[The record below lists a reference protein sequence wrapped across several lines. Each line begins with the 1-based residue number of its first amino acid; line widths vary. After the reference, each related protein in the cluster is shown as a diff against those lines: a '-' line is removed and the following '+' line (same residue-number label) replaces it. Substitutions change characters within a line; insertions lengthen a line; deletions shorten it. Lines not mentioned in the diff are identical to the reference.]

1 MIDDLPASYFRQRQR
16 QPFVIPPMPAF
27 AYQALSADGAVKSGS
42 IEAADR
48 GDAVRMLARKGLQ
61 ARSVQAQGAGGEKST
76 KKAKSK
82 TAAAAGAASND
93 AAEETLHLSKA
104 DVIRFTE
111 DMGDLLSSG
120 LQVEQALQ
128 AMEGRS
134 SSKMG
139 TLAKK
144 VRELVRD
151 GVPLSESLRQ
161 VSNSFDELY
170 CNMVAAGENSG
181 ALDEIMD
188 RQARHLRLMESVSA
202 KVTGALIYPAFLV
215 VTGGALAII
224 MITYLLPKLSGLL
237 SGTKKEPPFLIRF
250 SLSLSE
256 ILRTWWWAIL
266 IFLALIF
273 MILFAVRK
281 TAAFQNW
288 WHRMVMTLPGIKNIT
303 RARFELQFFETL
315 GSLLRGGV
323 PLLPALELVRRAVK
337 NTHIQAALNQAT
349 AQVQEGAPLSAAMKK
364 YNVLESRAVDVIR
377 IGEDTGRLAE
387 VLSKAAGRMDTQ
399 LSRVIERVTELIQP
413 VLLLGMAGLVG
424 TLVYTMVNI
433 VFSTLSQLQR

>member
-1 MIDDLPASYFRQRQR
+1 
-16 QPFVIPPMPAF
+16 MPAF
-27 AYQALSADGAVKSGS
+27 AFQAISADGSTKSGS

-48 GDAVRMLARKGLQ
+48 GDAVRMLARRGLQ
-61 ARSVQAQGAGGEKST
+61 ARSVQAQGAGGERSM
-76 KKAKSK
+76 KKTESSA
-82 TAAAAGAASND
+82 TAA
-93 AAEETLHLSKA
+93 ETVLHMNKS

-139 TLAKK
+139 LLAKK

-161 VSNSFDELY
+161 VSSSFDELY

-188 RQARHLRLMESVSA
+188 RQARHLRLMESVQA

-215 VTGGALAII
+215 VTGSALAII
-224 MITYLLPKLSGLL
+224 MVTYLLPKLSTLL
-237 SGTKKEPPFLIRF
+237 TGTNKEPPFMIRASLAVSDLIRN
-250 SLSLSE
+250 
-256 ILRTWWWAIL
+256 WWWAIL
-266 IFLALIF
+266 IFIGVLI
-273 MILFAVRK
+273 MVLFIVRK
-281 TAAFQNW
+281 TPTFQNW
-288 WHRMVMTLPGIKNIT
+288 WHRMLITLPGIKSIT

-323 PLLPALELVRRAVK
+323 PLMPALDLVRKAVT
-337 NTHIQAALNQAT
+337 NRHIQHSLNQAT
-349 AQVQEGAPLSAAMKK
+349 SMVQEGSSLSGAMKK
-364 YNVLESRAVDVIR
+364 HHVLGMQAVDVLR
-377 IGEDTGRLAE
+377 IGEDTGHLSD
-387 VLSKAAGRMDTQ
+387 VLVKAAARMDTQ
-399 LSRVIERVTELIQP
+399 LTRVIERVTALIQP
-413 VLLLGMAGLVG
+413 VLLLLMAGLVG
-424 TLVYTMVNI
+424 SLVYTMVNI
-433 VFSTLSQLQR
+433 VFSTLSQLKH

>member
-1 MIDDLPASYFRQRQR
+1 
-16 QPFVIPPMPAF
+16 MPAF

-48 GDAVRMLARKGLQ
+48 GDAVRMLARRGLQ
-61 ARSVQAQGAGGEKST
+61 ARSVQAQGAGGEKSS
-76 KKAKSK
+76 KKAKAAAE
-82 TAAAAGAASND
+82 AAAADGTD
-93 AAEETLHLSKA
+93 TTLHLSKA

-134 SSKMG
+134 VSKTG
-139 TLAKK
+139 VLAKR

-161 VSNSFDELY
+161 VSSSFDELY
-170 CNMVAAGENSG
+170 CNMIAAGENSG

-188 RQARHLRLMESVSA
+188 RQARHLRLMESVAA

-224 MITYLLPKLSGLL
+224 MVTYLLPKLSGLL
-237 SGTKKEPPFLIRF
+237 SGTNKEPPFLIRF
-250 SLSLSE
+250 SLSLSDV
-256 ILRTWWWAIL
+256 LRTWWWAIL

-273 MILFAVRK
+273 MILFAIRK
-281 TAAFQNW
+281 TPTFQTW
-288 WHRMVMTLPGIKNIT
+288 WHRMLITLPGIKNIT

-337 NTHIQAALNQAT
+337 NSHIQQSLNQAT

-364 YNVLESRAVDVIR
+364 YHVLESRAVDVLR

-387 VLSKAAGRMDTQ
+387 VLGKAAGRMDTQ

>member
-1 MIDDLPASYFRQRQR
+1 
-16 QPFVIPPMPAF
+16 MPAF
-27 AYQALSADGAVKSGS
+27 AYQALSSDGAVKSGS

-48 GDAVRMLARKGLQ
+48 GDAVRMLARRGLQ

-76 KKAKSK
+76 KKAK
-82 TAAAAGAASND
+82 AEADAGTTD
-93 AAEETLHLSKA
+93 DTLHLSKA

-120 LQVEQALQ
+120 LQVEQALH
-128 AMEGRS
+128 AMEGRTA
-134 SSKMG
+134 SKTG
-139 TLAKK
+139 TLAKR

-151 GVPLSESLRQ
+151 GVPLSESLRK
-161 VSNSFDELY
+161 VSPSFDELY
-170 CNMVAAGENSG
+170 CNMIAAGENSG

-188 RQARHLRLMESVSA
+188 RQARHLRLMESVAA

-237 SGTKKEPPFLIRF
+237 SGTNKEPPFLIRF
-250 SLSLSE
+250 SLSLSD

-266 IFLALIF
+266 IFLGLLI
-273 MILFAVRK
+273 MILFAIRK
-281 TAAFQNW
+281 TAAFQTW
-288 WHRMVMTLPGIKNIT
+288 WHRMLITLPGIKNIT

-337 NTHIQAALNQAT
+337 NSHIQQSLNLAT
-349 AQVQEGAPLSAAMKK
+349 AQVQEGSPLSAATKK
-364 YNVLESRAVDVIR
+364 YHVLDSRAVDVIR

-424 TLVYTMVNI
+424 SLVYTMVNI